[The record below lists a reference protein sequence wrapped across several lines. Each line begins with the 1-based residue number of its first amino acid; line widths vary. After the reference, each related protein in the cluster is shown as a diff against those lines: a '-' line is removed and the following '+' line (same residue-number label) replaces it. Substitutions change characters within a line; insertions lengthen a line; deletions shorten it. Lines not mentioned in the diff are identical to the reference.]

1 MATTNLAIAQN
12 IDPEIVKKIVL
23 EHDVAKLNDTEKVIF
38 VRRLCESVG
47 LNYLTQP
54 FQIIQFQGK
63 QKLYA
68 SKSCT
73 DQLRFVHNISIQILS
88 REIQED
94 LFIVQAK
101 GLMPN
106 GRCDES
112 SGAVVIA
119 NFSDD
124 GKALPFRGDMRAN
137 AIMKAETKAK
147 RRVTLSICGL
157 GALDEAELDT
167 MPGHQFVP
175 LRDGA
180 KQITKMLDILK
191 NAPDLEI
198 LKTEY
203 DKAKEYAK
211 NNNDAELHQDI
222 KKIVSERKAF
232 LEKNMDDAE
241 TQKFIDELGDP
252 E

>member
-1 MATTNLAIAQN
+1 MATTNLAVSQN
-12 IDPEIVKKIVL
+12 IDPEIVKKIIL
-23 EHDVAKLNDTEKVIF
+23 EHDVAKLNDAEKVIF
-38 VRRLCESVG
+38 VRRLCDSVG

-68 SKSCT
+68 SKGCGE
-73 DQLRFVHNISIQILS
+73 QLRFIHNISTEILS

-94 LFIVQAK
+94 LFLVHVK
-101 GLMPN
+101 GRMPN

-112 SGAVVIA
+112 TGAVVIA
-119 NFSDD
+119 NFSNDD
-124 GKALPFRGDMRAN
+124 KLIYFRGEMRAN